1 MSDRK
6 ASAIIIGV
14 SVLVPCL
21 VAFLFLRSEVPQHV
35 NFDLAIFP
43 KFHAILN
50 SCTAILLLLGFYYI
64 KKSELYSHKLC
75 MFSAFILSAVFL
87 VSYVTYHSLSAS
99 TSYGGEGI
107 LKYIYYVIL
116 LSHIFLAVVN
126 IPFVLFT
133 IYNALSNQLQKHKR
147 IARFT
152 LPIWLYVS
160 ITGVIVYFLISPYY

>member
-1 MSDRK
+1 
-6 ASAIIIGV
+6 
-14 SVLVPCL
+14 
-21 VAFLFLRSEVPQHV
+21 
-35 NFDLAIFP
+35 
-43 KFHAILN
+43 
-50 SCTAILLLLGFYYI
+50 
-64 KKSELYSHKLC
+64 